1 MAIVRYE
8 PFALMNRLHEQLGQ
22 IFGDNFGA
30 PEAASSP
37 NVAWI
42 PSVDVHEEPER
53 FVVRA
58 DVPGVEPKDIEVT
71 AADGV
76 LTIRGERRSEKRAKD
91 GGFERLERVAGTF
104 LRRFTLPETAQPE
117 AITAKQTNGVLEV
130 VIPKQPKVQPKRV
143 TVEAA

>member
-8 PFALMNRLHEQLGQ
+8 PWALMNRLHDQLGQ
-22 IFGDNFGA
+22 IFGEGFGA
-30 PEAASSP
+30 PEASSSP

-42 PSVDVHEEPER
+42 PSVDVHEEDDR

-76 LTIRGERRSEKRAKD
+76 LSIRGERRADKRAN
-91 GGFERLERVAGTF
+91 GSGFERVERVYGTF
-104 LRRFTLPETAQPE
+104 VRRFTLPETAQAE
-117 AITAKQTNGVLEV
+117 NIKAKQVNGVLEV
-130 VIPKQPKVQPKRV
+130 TIPKQPKVQPKRV